1 MSEPFRIRKT
11 ASAISITATTA
22 TTAIIPITAQ
32 DAGKDSC
39 GKKLK
44 KRSRAGRD
52 KHRARGVALSYV
64 QAKANE
70 EQEEQLKAVQR
81 EAAAARAAAQRS
93 EQQRQWA
100 VKAGT
105 ADFMAMVHMERELKE
120 TEDAALYALEAYEQA
135 DKQRTELYYQAKS
148 SNSLA
153 AKTVMESLD
162 SCSEP
167 CKALAKQRKVQV
179 VEQAKALRLTVKPHL
194 TAAIQG
200 HAPLPHPQE
209 KL

>member
-1 MSEPFRIRKT
+1 M
-11 ASAISITATTA
+11 AVA
-22 TTAIIPITAQ
+22 
-32 DAGKDSC
+32 
-39 GKKLK
+39 KKLK

-52 KHRARGVALSYV
+52 KRRARGVELGYV

-148 SNSLA
+148 SNALA
-153 AKTVMESLD
+153 GKTLMESLGGAGG
-162 SCSEP
+162 ER

-179 VEQAKALRLTVKPHL
+179 VEQAKSLRLTVKPHL
-194 TAAIQG
+194 TAAILVPTAIQG
-200 HAPLPHPQE
+200 HLPFLVR
-209 KL
+209 K